1 MHGELIGKVVT
12 IRESSNKNQIGMK
25 GKIIDERMHAFL
37 IKTENGD
44 KTILKRNAVFSVDG
58 CKIYVNDLEKRPQS
72 R

>member
-1 MHGELIGKVVT
+1 MHGELIGKVAT

-37 IKTENGD
+37 IKTKNGG
-44 KTILKRNAVFSVDG
+44 KMILKRNAVFSVDG
-58 CKIYVNDLEKRPQS
+58 CKIYGNDLEKRPQS